1 MTSLKLPRRQFLHL
15 AAGAAVLPAVS
26 RITRAQTGWPD
37 RSITLTHGFAPGGGV
52 DATARILAQG
62 LSQRFRQT
70 VVVESKPGAGTT
82 LAAAQLARAKPDG
95 YTLSLFSSTY
105 GTAAAM
111 YRSLSFR
118 PVDDFSMVSMVT
130 EFPYVI
136 ATYSDHPVHSITGL
150 IDAARASSTPFLY
163 GTSGVGSV
171 SHLLMEL
178 LAQSANVKFQHVP
191 YRGGAQ
197 ALTELLGK
205 RIDLMLDPPT
215 ILVEQVKSGNV
226 RILAVS
232 TGTRSPTLPDIPT
245 IVEAGFAGFDVAG
258 WVGLVGPAGLPE
270 AVVQRLN
277 SETAAVLNEKVVAES
292 IRVVGNEP
300 APSSPDKLKARLA
313 SDVAKWTSV
322 IAAAKI
328 ERI

>member
-1 MTSLKLPRRQFLHL
+1 MNLPRRRFLHL
-15 AAGAAVLPAVS
+15 AAGAAALPMVCRVA
-26 RITRAQTGWPD
+26 RAQTGWPD
-37 RSITLTHGFAPGGGV
+37 RLITLTHGFAPGGGV
-52 DATARILAQG
+52 DATARILADG
-62 LSQRFRQT
+62 LSRRLRQP
-70 VVVESKPGAGTT
+70 VIVESKPGAGTT
-82 LAAAQLARAKPDG
+82 LAAAQLARATADG
-95 YTLSLFSSTY
+95 YTLSLFSSAH

-111 YRSLSFR
+111 YKSLSFR
-118 PVDDFSMVSMVT
+118 PIDDFSMISMVT

-136 ATYSDHPVHSITGL
+136 ATYSEHPVRDITAL
-150 IDAARASSTPFLY
+150 VSAARTSGPPLLY
-163 GTSGVGSV
+163 GTPGLGSV

-178 LAQSANVKFQHVP
+178 SAQSANVKFQHVP

-205 RIDLMLDPPT
+205 RIDLMLDPPS

-232 TGTRSPTLPDIPT
+232 TGTRSAALPDIPT
-245 IVEAGFAGFDVAG
+245 IAESGFPGFDVAG
-258 WVGLVGPAGLPE
+258 WVGLVGPAGLSE

-277 SETAAVLNEKVVAES
+277 SETAAVLNEPAVAER
-292 IRVVGNEP
+292 IRVIGNEP
-300 APSSPDKLKARLA
+300 TPSGPDKFKARLA

-322 IAAAKI
+322 ITAAKI

>member
-1 MTSLKLPRRQFLHL
+1 
-15 AAGAAVLPAVS
+15 
-26 RITRAQTGWPD
+26 
-37 RSITLTHGFAPGGGV
+37 
-52 DATARILAQG
+52 
-62 LSQRFRQT
+62 
-70 VVVESKPGAGTT
+70 
-82 LAAAQLARAKPDG
+82 
-95 YTLSLFSSTY
+95 
-105 GTAAAM
+105 M
-111 YRSLSFR
+111 YKSLSFR

-136 ATYSDHPVHSITGL
+136 ATYSEHPVRSITGL
-150 IDAARASSTPFLY
+150 ISAARTASAPLLY
-163 GTSGVGSV
+163 GTSGLGSV
-171 SHLLMEL
+171 SHLLMEF

-205 RIDLMLDPPT
+205 RVDLMLDPPT
-215 ILVEQVKSGNV
+215 ILVEQVKSGTV

-232 TGTRSPTLPDIPT
+232 TATRSAALPDIPT
-245 IVEAGFAGFDVAG
+245 IAEAGFPGFDVAG
-258 WVGLVGPAGLPE
+258 WVGLVGPAGLSE
-270 AVVQRLN
+270 SIVQRLN
-277 SETAAVLNEKVVAES
+277 SEVAAVLTDPAVAEL
-292 IRVVGNEP
+292 IRAIGNEP